1 MSPTSKASALKL
13 ASVAYELGAEALRG
27 TLQQNEAGRW
37 TIGQIEIE
45 SWLSRHAGAELV
57 LAVAPIEQEAAEG
70 YRRTCRTCG
79 EEFTGPTCPHCDEVR
94 SRLRKR

>member
-1 MSPTSKASALKL
+1 MSPTSKANALRL
-13 ASVAYELGAEALRG
+13 ASVAHELGAEVLRG
-27 TLQQNEAGRW
+27 TLQQDEAGRW

-57 LAVAPIEQEAAEG
+57 LAVAPIDAEAPEG

-79 EEFTGPTCPHCDEVR
+79 NEYAGPTCPHCEEVR